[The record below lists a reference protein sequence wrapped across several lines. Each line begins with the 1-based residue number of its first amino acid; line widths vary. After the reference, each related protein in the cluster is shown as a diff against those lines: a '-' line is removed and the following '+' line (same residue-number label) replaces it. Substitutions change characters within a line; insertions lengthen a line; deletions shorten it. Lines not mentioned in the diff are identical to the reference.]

1 LPSPRA
7 LCPASR
13 LPLLPR
19 CLKLAGLLLCL
30 LWLTIPPHAQAR
42 SHAQKVLVVH
52 SYHQGYLW
60 TDEINRGI
68 QKMFQQADPGCEL
81 FVEYLDSKRHK
92 RAEIF
97 PVMADLLVSKY
108 QSIRP
113 DVIIT
118 TDDNA
123 LDFMLAQRDRLF
135 PGVPLVFCGLN
146 DYTPQR
152 LGGKKGCTG
161 VAENFNLAG
170 TLGLMLGLH
179 PQAKTVYVVSDV
191 TESGRKNLKRL
202 QEVKH
207 LFEDKVKFV
216 EMAGLEAS
224 ELERRLKGLP
234 DDCVVLN
241 LSFWRDSTGRGFEF
255 KEGIQFVTQ
264 ASPVPVYSPWD
275 HMVRCGTVG
284 GYVISG
290 VRQGREAARLA
301 LMVLGGK
308 PVDRIPV
315 ITDIPNLPMFDHA
328 ALNRFSIPAGSLPPD
343 SVVINRPQSFYHRYK
358 LLFWLI
364 TAFFVAQSV
373 AIAALGVNMARRK
386 RAELAL
392 RKSEQHYRELF
403 DSISDL
409 VYTQDLDG
417 HFLSVNRAMA
427 NVFGYSSDEVVG
439 RRASEFMRPELQ
451 EAFDTVYLKSIKD
464 KGHHSGISLYFDN
477 QGKKYYVEYRSALVK
492 PPFGPAYISGSGRD
506 VTKRIQT
513 EKQLRLLQRQLMQSQ
528 KMEAIGNL
536 AGGIA
541 HDFNNILGVMLGY
554 TELALESAEEGV
566 TSPDELKAVLQAC
579 ERGRDLV
586 RQILAF
592 SRQNEPNRRQVDLV
606 ELIKEALTL
615 LRASLPRTIE
625 IKSSLGDIPALTVA
639 DPTQVHQVLMNLC
652 ANSAHAMRD
661 KGGVLGI
668 TLSRID
674 LDPVKAGEYPTIKLG
689 AYHLLTVSDTGQG
702 MSSDVQ
708 SRIFEPFFTTK
719 PQGEGTGM
727 GLAVV
732 HGIVSTHGGAV
743 RVWSAP
749 GQGSRFEI
757 LLPVV
762 EPADRY
768 VTETQ
773 PAEGG
778 RERILVVDDEP
789 DLVWIVQKT
798 LSSKGYQVKAFSD
811 SKQALKVLMENPDEF
826 DLVFTDQTMPGL
838 TGAEL
843 AREALFLRPDMPI
856 ILCTGFSETIDQKQ
870 ARAIGIKEFV
880 MKPVLTDEL
889 ARTVR
894 RVLDNANDEKS

>member
-1 LPSPRA
+1 LPSLRVFCPALRFTSLFCSGIVAALA
-7 LCPASR
+7 LCAAF
-13 LPLLPR
+13 
-19 CLKLAGLLLCL
+19 LA
-30 LWLTIPPHAQAR
+30 IPFEAQA
-42 SHAQKVLVVH
+42 SNYAKKVLVVH

-60 TDEINRGI
+60 TEEINQGI
-68 QKMFQQADPGCEL
+68 QDFFSKAQPGCDL
-81 FVEYLDSKRHK
+81 FVEYLDSKRHPQD
-92 RAEIF
+92 EIF
-97 PVMADLLVSKY
+97 PIMAELLASKY
-108 QSIRP
+108 KDIRP

-118 TDDNA
+118 TDDSA
-123 LDFMLAQRDRLF
+123 LDFMLEQRERLF

-152 LGGKKGCTG
+152 IKGHKLCTG

-179 PQAKTVYVVSDV
+179 PKANTVVVVSDV
-191 TESGRKNLKRL
+191 TPSGVKNLKRL
-202 QEVKH
+202 HQIKH
-207 LFEDKVKFV
+207 RFEGRAKFV
-216 EMAGLEAS
+216 ELTGLDAS
-224 ELERRLKGLP
+224 GLKQRLKALKSN
-234 DDCVVLN
+234 CVVLN
-241 LSFWRDSTGRGFEF
+241 LSFWRDSKGRSFEF
-255 KEGIQFVTQ
+255 QEGIKFVTH

-275 HMVRCGTVG
+275 FMIRCGTVG

-301 LMVLGGK
+301 LMILGGK
-308 PVDRIPV
+308 PVEDMPV

-328 ALNRFSIPAGSLPPD
+328 ALQRFNIPASELPTD
-343 SVVINRPQSFYHRYK
+343 AEVINQPQSFYHRYR
-358 LLFWLI
+358 LFFWLI
-364 TAFFVAQSV
+364 TAFFIAQSV
-373 AIAALGVNMARRK
+373 AIAALSVNMARRK
-386 RAELAL
+386 RAELAMS
-392 RKSEQHYRELF
+392 KSEQHYRELF

-417 HFLSVNRAMA
+417 RFLSVNRAMA
-427 NVFGYSSDEVVG
+427 NLFGYSSEEVVG
-439 RRASEFMRPELQ
+439 RRASEFMRSELR
-451 EAFDTVYLKSIKD
+451 ETFDTVYLKSIKE
-464 KGHHSGISLYFDN
+464 KGHHSGISVYFDN
-477 QGKKYYVEYRSALVK
+477 QGRKYYVEYRSALVK
-492 PPFGPAYISGSGRD
+492 PPYGPAYISGSGRD
-506 VTKRIQT
+506 VTKRIHT
-513 EKQLRLLQRQLMQSQ
+513 RKQLRLLQRQLMQSQ

-554 TELALESAEEGV
+554 TELALESAQEG
-566 TSPDELKAVLQAC
+566 TPAPEELKAVLQAC

-592 SRQNEPNRRQVDLV
+592 SRQNEPDRIQVDLV
-606 ELIKEALTL
+606 EIVKEALTL

-625 IKSSLGDIPALTVA
+625 IKSSLGDKPALTVA
-639 DPTQVHQVLMNLC
+639 DPTQMHQVLMNLC

-668 TLSRID
+668 TLSQIE

-689 AYHLLTVSDTGQG
+689 PYHLLTVSDTGQG

-732 HGIVSTHGGAV
+732 HGIVNTHGGAV

-762 EPADRY
+762 EPIDQY
-768 VTETQ
+768 VTETR
-773 PAEGG
+773 PPEGG
-778 RERILVVDDEP
+778 PERIMVVDDEP
-789 DLVWIVQKT
+789 DLVWIVQKA
-798 LSSKGYQVKAFSD
+798 LSNKGYGVQAYSD
-811 SKQALKVLMENPDEF
+811 SKEALKVFHENPAEF
-826 DLVFTDQTMPGL
+826 DLLFTDQTMPGI

-843 AREALFLRPDMPI
+843 AKQALALRPDLPV
-856 ILCTGFSETIDQKQ
+856 ILCTGFSETIDQQQ
-870 ARAIGIKEFV
+870 ARAIGIREFV
-880 MKPVLTDEL
+880 MKPILTEEL

-894 RVLDNANDEKS
+894 RVLDEAQATGG

>member
-1 LPSPRA
+1 MPSPRCVCLPACLSA
-7 LCPASR
+7 LVRSWVVSALLSCLAWFAS
-13 LPLLPR
+13 PLDA
-19 CLKLAGLLLCL
+19 LALNH
-30 LWLTIPPHAQAR
+30 IN
-42 SHAQKVLVVH
+42 KVLVVH

-60 TDEINRGI
+60 TDRINQGI
-68 QKMFQQADPGCEL
+68 QEIFDKAEPGYEL
-81 FVEYLDSKRHK
+81 YVEYLDSKR
-92 RAEIF
+92 RAQAEIF
-97 PVMADLLVSKY
+97 PIMAELLARKY
-108 QSIRP
+108 SGMRP

-118 TDDNA
+118 TDDSA
-123 LDFMLAQRDRLF
+123 LDFMLDQRDRLF

-152 LGGKKGCTG
+152 IEGQGACTG

-179 PQAKTVYVVSDV
+179 PKARLVAVVSDV
-191 TESGRKNLKRL
+191 TPSGQKNLKRMRA
-202 QEVKH
+202 VKNR
-207 LFEDKVKFV
+207 FEGKVKFV
-216 EMAGLEAS
+216 ELAGLEAS
-224 ELERRLKGLP
+224 ELAKRLKALP
-234 DDCVVLN
+234 RDSVVLN
-241 LSFWRDSTGRGFEF
+241 LSFWRDPTGRSFEF

-275 HMVRCGTVG
+275 HMIRQGTVG

-290 VRQGREAARLA
+290 ARQGQEAARMA

-308 PVDRIPV
+308 AVSEIRV
-315 ITDIPNLPMFDHA
+315 ITDSPNLPMFDYK
-328 ALNRFSIPAGSLPPD
+328 ALQHFGISLNNLPPG
-343 SVVINRPQSFYHRYK
+343 SVVIDQPQSFYNRYRF
-358 LLFWLI
+358 LFWLI
-364 TAFFVAQSV
+364 AGFFVAQSV

-409 VYTQDLDG
+409 VYTQDLYG
-417 HFLSVNRAMA
+417 RFISVNRAMA
-427 NVFGYSSDEVVG
+427 NIFGFTSDEVAG
-439 RRASEFMRPELQ
+439 RRASEFMRPELH
-451 EAFDTVYLKSIKD
+451 EAFDTVYLKSLRE
-464 KGHHSGISLYFDN
+464 KGHHSGTSLYYDR
-477 QGKKYYVEYRSALVK
+477 QGNKHYVEYRSALVK

-506 VTKRIQT
+506 VTTRIQT
-513 EKQLRLLQRQLMQSQ
+513 EKQLRVLQRQLLQSQ

-541 HDFNNILGVMLGY
+541 HDFNNILGVMLGC
-554 TELALESAEEGV
+554 TELALEQAEKGLP
-566 TSPDELKAVLQAC
+566 SPEELKAILQAC

-606 ELIKEALTL
+606 ALLKDGLNL

-625 IKSSLGDIPALTVA
+625 IKSTLGDTEALTVA
-639 DPTQVHQVLMNLC
+639 DPTQMHQVLMNLC
-652 ANSAHAMRD
+652 ANAAHAMRD

-668 TLSRID
+668 NLSRIN
-674 LDPVKAGEYPTIKLG
+674 LDPVKAGEYPPIKLG
-689 AYHLLTVSDTGQG
+689 AYHLLTVSDTGHG
-702 MSSDVQ
+702 MSGDVQ
-708 SRIFEPFFTTK
+708 NKIFEPFFTTK

-762 EPADRY
+762 ELATQS
-768 VTETQ
+768 VTQ
-773 PAEGG
+773 PEQSHRGQ
-778 RERILVVDDEP
+778 ERVLVVDDEP
-789 DLVWIVQKT
+789 DLVRIVKKA
-798 LSSKGYQVKAFSD
+798 LSNKGYQVKAFSD
-811 SKQALKVLMENPDEF
+811 SKQALEVLRENPHDF
-826 DLVFTDQTMPGL
+826 DLLFTDQTMPGL

-843 AREALFLRPDMPI
+843 AREALALRPDLPVV
-856 ILCTGFSETIDQKQ
+856 LCTGFSESIDQKLAQ
-870 ARAIGIKEFV
+870 DMGINEFV
-880 MKPVLTDEL
+880 MKPVLAADL

-894 RVLDNANDEKS
+894 RALDKASAVRG